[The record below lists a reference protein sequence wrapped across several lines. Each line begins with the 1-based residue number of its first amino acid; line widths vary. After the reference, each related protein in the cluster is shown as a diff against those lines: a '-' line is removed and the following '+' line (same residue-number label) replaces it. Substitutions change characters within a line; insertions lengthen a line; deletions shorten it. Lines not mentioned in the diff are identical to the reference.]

1 VAPGHSDG
9 AELVAS
15 SPPLPPGPGCGV
27 ACCTAQ
33 SERSQ
38 SVESERSQ
46 SAVRA
51 WSSAAACVAACGGA
65 ERQELSVSGA
75 HLDRAATRH
84 VRQGTAFFAEPVV
97 PLVYAAAA
105 VPAAVACAAR
115 RQGRRAAR
123 RPWHG
128 PDRSCSSTP
137 APPSAGQSLGNS
149 WVWSRFHEGAIYCSR
164 ANKFGVVPN
173 GLAAAYP
180 GRAAACSCAALEGA
194 VGGVVSRRC
203 P

>member
-1 VAPGHSDG
+1 MAPGHSDG

-51 WSSAAACVAACGGA
+51 WSSAAAGVAACGGA
-65 ERQELSVSGA
+65 ERKELSVSGA

-105 VPAAVACAAR
+105 VPAAIACAAR

-137 APPSAGQSLGNS
+137 APPRRDRAWATLGCGADSMRGQFIVAGPTNL
-149 WVWSRFHEGAIYCSR
+149 
-164 ANKFGVVPN
+164 GVVPN

>member
-1 VAPGHSDG
+1 MAPGHSDG

-65 ERQELSVSGA
+65 ERKELSVSGA

-137 APPSAGQSLGNS
+137 PAAIGGTELGQV

-164 ANKFGVVPN
+164 ANQFGR
-173 GLAAAYP
+173 GAQRTR
-180 GRAAACSCAALEGA
+180 GR
-194 VGGVVSRRC
+194 VSWASSSL
-203 P
+203 